1 MSRLSDDADSQVISA
16 SPSKDHPTQDPVSN
30 TALSKE
36 VINATLDFLSTS
48 TNETLLGVFAL
59 LALVTYIILG
69 RIGLLLIGVVVGVVL
84 HASWEGSDNER
95 AGEAWHAQKPNRRR
109 ELALEVSNRLL
120 DWPKRADASDTQ
132 QGDDG
137 SISALEDMSSADLEY
152 ATFQPAT
159 AVALRTLTDAVI
171 KDYVKYWYEPLL
183 PSESSFP
190 GSCRRIL
197 THFITSISSHL
208 SRKRTEDTFLQFLTN
223 SSSIV
228 IVFLNELAAAFTAV
242 GSSPAEAQ
250 KAVDQYLEQFPDS
263 SLANILSERQ
273 QKKKLSMIADDI
285 LSNFLDAKA
294 YNCPAVRDFLR
305 EVFAGVILGSTVT
318 SLARPEFIN
327 EWIIYL
333 LQGGESEIMHAI
345 DAGVEGARNQGVGA
359 PRSSEDPKADSVKAT
374 QRESMHVARA
384 TEEEA
389 VLEAKRL
396 SAMIASHDTQSSD
409 SEHPRQNERI
419 DENYPLKANVALK
432 TTHENE
438 YHEDQGPV
446 PNTQLLASPKLSE
459 DSSVPPLILHGAQVL
474 VDDDGARDEKGQ
486 IKSQPMWDYLLQVE
500 PASTRSTGWMV
511 FRKYSDFQSLHEMLG
526 TVSRLNQISS
536 FSERHPILPTWKG
549 KTRQALA
556 RDLELYLQD
565 AMKHESLADTDRM
578 RRFLEKDAGSSTG
591 PTGPNKPVFS
601 FPSQT
606 AFANVGKGMLGALT
620 NAPKGVA
627 GGGKAVLEGMTG
639 VFGGA
644 NGEKPAATAD
654 QIQHKVGNS
663 SRTSLSQK
671 RSSFGDRTGVSHEN
685 VDSPAV
691 SPSESLEIQRGEISK
706 LPLID
711 STRESFGNEQGAWT
725 TEVLPSKTS
734 LDINGYTAELDI
746 QATETI
752 DQTSSHRRSG
762 TGQSIDQPR
771 KQGNP
776 ITADETQI
784 AVELIFA
791 VINELYTLSSA
802 WNIRR
807 TLLNAAKSY
816 ILRPG
821 SPTLETIR
829 TLLQDSMIEGH
840 TSDDALGDYLVKL
853 RENALPTEKELKT
866 WPPPPSEEEK
876 IRLRDTARRLF
887 VQRGIPQAL
896 TSVMGAAASR
906 EALEKI
912 FDSLQVESVARGF
925 VFSILLQGLRKRPS
939 ESGAGLD
946 NSVRPKKAKVN
957 TTEAKTDSNGDRYWE
972 ISKMRRV
979 TISSFRGKTQVNVRE
994 YYEKDGQELPGK
1006 KGISMPVDQFAAIV
1020 SILPEIEKV
1029 LKENGETLP
1038 RPVYSAEGGQS
1049 DQGEQGQ
1056 AHSDNQSPSKQNI
1069 EATSDEESES

>member
-1 MSRLSDDADSQVISA
+1 M
-16 SPSKDHPTQDPVSN
+16 
-30 TALSKE
+30 
-36 VINATLDFLSTS
+36 
-48 TNETLLGVFAL
+48 
-59 LALVTYIILG
+59 
-69 RIGLLLIGVVVGVVL
+69 
-84 HASWEGSDNER
+84 
-95 AGEAWHAQKPNRRR
+95 
-109 ELALEVSNRLL
+109 
-120 DWPKRADASDTQ
+120 
-132 QGDDG
+132 
-137 SISALEDMSSADLEY
+137 
-152 ATFQPAT
+152 
-159 AVALRTLTDAVI
+159 
-171 KDYVKYWYEPLL
+171 
-183 PSESSFP
+183 
-190 GSCRRIL
+190 
-197 THFITSISSHL
+197 
-208 SRKRTEDTFLQFLTN
+208 QFLTN

-250 KAVDQYLEQFPDS
+250 KTVDQYLEQFPDS
-263 SLANILSERQ
+263 SLANVLSEKQ

-345 DAGVEGARNQGVGA
+345 DAGVEGARNQGVNA
-359 PRSSEDPKADSVKAT
+359 PGSSEDPKADSVKAT

-389 VLEAKRL
+389 VLEVKRL
-396 SAMIASHDTQSSD
+396 SAMIATHDTQSSE
-409 SEHPRQNERI
+409 SEWPRQNEQI
-419 DENYPLKANVALK
+419 DENPLKADLASD

-438 YHEDQGPV
+438 YNEDQGPA
-446 PNTQLLASPKLSE
+446 PNTQLIASPKLSE

-486 IKSQPMWDYLLQVE
+486 IKSRPMWDYLLQVE

-556 RDLELYLQD
+556 RDLEWYLQD

-578 RRFLEKDAGSSTG
+578 RRFLEKDAGSSTE

-606 AFANVGKGMLGALT
+606 AFENMGKGMLGALT

-627 GGGKAVLEGMTG
+627 GGSKAVFEGMTG
-639 VFGGA
+639 VFGGTA
-644 NGEKPAATAD
+644 NGKKPVVAAD
-654 QIQHKVGNS
+654 QIQSKVDNS
-663 SRTSLSQK
+663 SRSSLSQT
-671 RSSFGDRTGVSHEN
+671 RSGFGDRTGASNEN
-685 VDSPAV
+685 VDSPV
-691 SPSESLEIQRGEISK
+691 VYHSDSLEIQRGEVSK
-706 LPLID
+706 PASID
-711 STRESFGNEQGAWT
+711 GTRESLGNEQGAWT
-725 TEVLPSKTS
+725 AEIPPSKTS
-734 LDINGYTAELDI
+734 IDIGDHTAELDI

-752 DQTSSHRRSG
+752 EQTPSHRRSE
-762 TGQSIDQPR
+762 TGQSIDRPR

-829 TLLQDSMIEGH
+829 TLLQDSMIEVH
-840 TSDDALGDYLVKL
+840 TSDDALGDYLLKL
-853 RENALPTEKELKT
+853 RENALPTEEELKA

-876 IRLRDTARRLF
+876 IRLRDTARKLF

-925 VFSILLQGLRKRPS
+925 VFSILLQGLR
-939 ESGAGLD
+939 
-946 NSVRPKKAKVN
+946 
-957 TTEAKTDSNGDRYWE
+957 
-972 ISKMRRV
+972 
-979 TISSFRGKTQVNVRE
+979 
-994 YYEKDGQELPGK
+994 
-1006 KGISMPVDQFAAIV
+1006 
-1020 SILPEIEKV
+1020 V
-1029 LKENGETLP
+1029 LTL
-1038 RPVYSAEGGQS
+1038 
-1049 DQGEQGQ
+1049 
-1056 AHSDNQSPSKQNI
+1056 
-1069 EATSDEESES
+1069 

>member
-1 MSRLSDDADSQVISA
+1 MSRLSDTDSQVISA
-16 SPSKDHPTQDPVSN
+16 SPSGKDHNIPPTQDPISN
-30 TALSKE
+30 TAVSKE
-36 VINATLDFLSTS
+36 SINAILNFLSTS

-59 LALVTYIILG
+59 LALVTYVVLG
-69 RIGLLLIGVVVGVVL
+69 RIGLLLIGVAVGVVL
-84 HASWEGSDNER
+84 HASWEGSDSEHP
-95 AGEAWHAQKPNRRR
+95 GGVSHAQKSNRRR

-120 DWPKRADASDTQ
+120 DWPKRAGALDI
-132 QGDDG
+132 QGGDGG
-137 SISALEDMSSADLEY
+137 SISTLEDMSSADLEY

-159 AVALRTLTDAVI
+159 AVALRALTDAVI
-171 KDYVKYWYEPLL
+171 NDYVKHWYEPLL

-197 THFITSISSHL
+197 THFITSVSSHL

-250 KAVDQYLEQFPDS
+250 KTVDQYLEQFPDS
-263 SLANILSERQ
+263 SLANILSEKQ
-273 QKKKLSMIADDI
+273 QKKKLGMIADDI
-285 LSNFLDAKA
+285 LANFLDSKA
-294 YNCPAVRDFLR
+294 YNCLAVRDFLR

-327 EWIIYL
+327 EWIICL

-359 PRSSEDPKADSVKAT
+359 PRSSEDPKRDSIKLT
-374 QRESMHVARA
+374 QRDSIHVARA

-389 VLEAKRL
+389 VLEVKRL
-396 SAMIASHDTQSSD
+396 SAMIASHDTQSS
-409 SEHPRQNERI
+409 EPERPRQDKRI
-419 DENYPLKANVALK
+419 DENCPLKADIASN

-438 YHEDQGPV
+438 DHEDQGPV
-446 PNTQLLASPKLSE
+446 SDMKLLPSPKLPE
-459 DSSVPPLILHGAQVL
+459 DSAVPPLILHGAQVL

-486 IKSQPMWDYLLQVE
+486 IKSRPMWDYLLQVE

-526 TVSRLNQISS
+526 TVSRLNLISS

-556 RDLELYLQD
+556 RDLEWYLQD

-578 RRFLEKDAGSSTG
+578 HRFLEKDAGSSTEPVG
-591 PTGPNKPVFS
+591 PSKPVFS

-606 AFANVGKGMLGALT
+606 AFENMGKGVLGALT

-627 GGGKAVLEGMTG
+627 GGGKAVFEGMTG

-644 NGEKPAATAD
+644 ANDKKPAVTAG
-654 QIQHKVGNS
+654 QIQPEIDNS
-663 SRTSLSQK
+663 SRPSLSQT
-671 RSSFGDRTGVSHEN
+671 RSNLGDSAGISNEN
-685 VDSPAV
+685 VDAPAV
-691 SPSESLEIQRGEISK
+691 VYHRDSLEIQGGEISK
-706 LPLID
+706 SPSID
-711 STRESFGNEQGAWT
+711 SAREASGNEQGAWAT
-725 TEVLPSKTS
+725 AVSPSKTS
-734 LDINGYTAELDI
+734 LDISNHTTEIDI
-746 QATETI
+746 QAAGTI
-752 DQTSSHRRSG
+752 DQTSSHRRSE
-762 TGQSIDQPR
+762 TVQSIDQPR

-829 TLLQDSMIEGH
+829 TLLQDSMIEAH
-840 TSDDALGDYLVKL
+840 TSDNALGDYLVKL
-853 RENALPTEKELKT
+853 RENALPTEEEFKL

-876 IRLRDTARRLF
+876 IRLRDTARKLF

-925 VFSILLQGLRKRPS
+925 VFSILLQGLR
-939 ESGAGLD
+939 
-946 NSVRPKKAKVN
+946 
-957 TTEAKTDSNGDRYWE
+957 
-972 ISKMRRV
+972 
-979 TISSFRGKTQVNVRE
+979 
-994 YYEKDGQELPGK
+994 
-1006 KGISMPVDQFAAIV
+1006 
-1020 SILPEIEKV
+1020 V
-1029 LKENGETLP
+1029 LTL
-1038 RPVYSAEGGQS
+1038 
-1049 DQGEQGQ
+1049 
-1056 AHSDNQSPSKQNI
+1056 
-1069 EATSDEESES
+1069 